1 MPNTFFISIPIAV
14 AIGALAL
21 AAPGAAE
28 ERTIDLTIEHVRV
41 KIDGRSGDAM
51 AINGQIPG
59 PTLRFKEG
67 DNVTIRVKNNM
78 DVDTSLHWHGF
89 LIPATMD
96 GVPGFNGF
104 DGIQPGETFT
114 YSFPVRQ
121 SGTYW
126 YHSHSGLQEQAG
138 IYGPIVIE
146 PAGRD
151 AIAADGD
158 YVVMLSDFT
167 PEMPGRI
174 LNNLKVDS
182 GYYNFSQ
189 LTLGD
194 FFRDARETGLVAA
207 IRDRLA
213 WGKMRMSPT
222 DLSDVSGYTFLVNGK
237 GPAANETFLFKPGE
251 RVRLR
256 FINGSAM
263 SYFDVRIPGLNM
275 AVVQADGRNVIPVPI
290 DEFRIAVA
298 ETYDVIVLPRQEG
311 PYTIFAEP
319 IDRTGYA
326 RATLATRE
334 GEQGVIPKRRPRTLL
349 TMADMGAAMPDMDHG
364 SMQGMT
370 GDDMGNMS
378 GMDHG
383 AMDMN
388 KKSDTSARPRGW
400 ADSGAPP
407 GTKTLSYADLKSL
420 TLNDDLREPEQTI
433 EVRLTGNMK
442 RFIWTINGKKEGD
455 AQPIELK
462 YGERVRLK
470 FVNETM
476 MAHPMHLHGMFVELE
491 NGQTDRKP
499 EKHVVNI
506 PPGQSYSVLITADEP
521 GEWAFHCHLLFHMA
535 SGMMTKV
542 VVARLQSAQVAP

>member
-1 MPNTFFISIPIAV
+1 
-14 AIGALAL
+14 
-21 AAPGAAE
+21 
-28 ERTIDLTIEHVRV
+28 
-41 KIDGRSGDAM
+41 
-51 AINGQIPG
+51 
-59 PTLRFKEG
+59 
-67 DNVTIRVKNNM
+67 
-78 DVDTSLHWHGF
+78 
-89 LIPATMD
+89 MD

-126 YHSHSGLQEQAG
+126 YHSRSGLQEQAG
-138 IYGPIVIE
+138 VYGPIVIE
-146 PAGRD
+146 PPGRD
-151 AIAADGD
+151 AVAADCD

-167 PEMPGRI
+167 PEPPERI

-194 FFRDARETGLVAA
+194 FFRDAREMGLGAA

-237 GPAANETFLFKPGE
+237 GPAANETFLYKPGE

-263 SYFDVRIPGLNM
+263 SYFDVRIPGLRM

-290 DEFRIAVA
+290 GEFRIAVA

-319 IDRTGYA
+319 IDRTSYA

-334 GEQGVIPKRRPRTLL
+334 GEQGGIPKRRPRTLL
-349 TMADMGAAMPDMDHG
+349 TMADMGMAMPGMDHG
-364 SMQGMT
+364 SMQGMAGGDT
-370 GDDMGNMS
+370 GDMS

-383 AMDMN
+383 AMDMD
-388 KKSDTSARPRGW
+388 KSGDTSGRPRGW

-407 GTKTLSYADLKSL
+407 GTKVLSYADLKSL
-420 TLNDDLREPEQTI
+420 TLNDDLREPERTI
-433 EVRLTGNMK
+433 EVRLTGNME
-442 RFIWTINGKKEGD
+442 RFIWSINGKKEGE

-462 YGERVRLK
+462 YGARVRLK

-499 EKHVVNI
+499 EKHVVNV

-521 GEWAFHCHLLFHMA
+521 GEWAFYCHLLFHRA

-542 VVARLQSAQVAP
+542 IVARLQTAQVAP